1 MTADDVTDLKIVG
14 GHRPPLQWKAHNMAK
29 LVIAGEQRDA
39 SDGGTAEIRN
49 PSNGELVDRVAHA
62 TQEDVNRAID
72 AAEEAFPKWSAVPPA
87 HRAEILYKAVRLL
100 HEREKELARLL
111 TQEQG
116 KPLREAVLEIRRFA
130 HTLEHY
136 AGLAKTIRGGYVPA
150 LDDRRYGMII
160 KKPIGVCGSIV
171 PWNFPVSLLGNKI
184 GPALITGNTVVVKP
198 AATTPLTD
206 IQVVLVLNEAGLPPG
221 VLNIVPGPAQIVG
234 ETLLQDPRVRKIGFT
249 GATSTGKHVMEVAA
263 RNVKRVTLEL
273 GGSDPMIVCDD
284 ADLDEAA
291 SAASVGRFFNCG
303 QACLA
308 IKRLYLFDKIYDAF
322 LSKLLPKIE
331 KLRVGDGLEQGVIV
345 GPLHTAAQRDEV
357 EGQVADAV
365 GRGAKILAGG
375 KRPSGEP
382 FAKGNFYLPTLLVD
396 VDEKSRVVQ
405 EEVFGPALP
414 VMRVKDLDEAI
425 TKANSSIY
433 GLGSSIWTRDLDTA
447 TAAAERIDAGYTWI
461 NSPQIIFDEL
471 PFGGLKQSGLGKE
484 HGEEALDY
492 YMETKS
498 VVVARRE

>member
-1 MTADDVTDLKIVG
+1 MT
-14 GHRPPLQWKAHNMAK
+14 K
-29 LVIAGEQRDA
+29 LIIAGEQRDA
-39 SDGGTAEIRN
+39 SDGGTTEIRN
-49 PSNGELVDRVAHA
+49 PATGELVDRVAAA
-62 TQEDVNRAID
+62 TEQDIDNAID
-72 AAEEAFPKWSAVPPA
+72 AADAAFKKWSAVPPPE
-87 HRAEILYKAVRLL
+87 RAEILRKATRLL
-100 HEREKELARLL
+100 QEREKDLARLL

-160 KKPIGVCGSIV
+160 KKPIGVCGAIV

-206 IQVVLVLNEAGLPPG
+206 VQVVQVLNDAGLPPG
-221 VLNIVPGPAQIVG
+221 VLNIVPGPARIVG
-234 ETLLQDPRVRKIGFT
+234 ETLLKDARVRKIGFT

-263 RNVKRVTLEL
+263 QNVKRVTLEL

-284 ADLDEAA
+284 ADIDEAV

-308 IKRLYLFDKIYDAF
+308 IKRLYLFDKIYDQF
-322 LSKLLPKIE
+322 VSKLVGKAE
-331 KLRVGDGLEQGVIV
+331 KLRVGNGVDAGVIV
-345 GPLHTAAQRDEV
+345 GPLHTASQRDEV
-357 EGQVADAV
+357 DSQVQDAV
-365 GRGAKILAGG
+365 KRGARVLTGG
-375 KRPSGEP
+375 KRPEGEAY
-382 FAKGNFYLPTLLVD
+382 AKGNFYLPTLLAD
-396 VDEKSRVVQ
+396 VDERSRVVQ

-414 VMRVKDLDEAI
+414 IMRVKGLDEAI
-425 TKANSSIY
+425 EKANNSVY
-433 GLGSSIWTRDLDTA
+433 GLGSSIWTRDLDKA
-447 TAAAERIDAGYTWI
+447 TQAAERIEAGYTWI

-471 PFGGLKQSGLGKE
+471 PFGGVKQSGLGKE

-498 VVVARRE
+498 VVVARSNKDV

>member
-1 MTADDVTDLKIVG
+1 
-14 GHRPPLQWKAHNMAK
+14 MAK
-29 LVIAGEQRDA
+29 LIIAGEERDA
-39 SDGGTAEIRN
+39 SDGGTTEIRN
-49 PSNGELVDRVAHA
+49 PATGEVVDRVAAA
-62 TQEDVNRAID
+62 TPEDVDRAID
-72 AAEEAFPKWSAVPPA
+72 AAQTAFKKWSEVPPPK
-87 HRAEILYKAVRLL
+87 RAEILFKAAHMLA
-100 HEREKELARLL
+100 EREKELARLL

-184 GPALITGNTVVVKP
+184 GPALVTGNTVVVKP
-198 AATTPLTD
+198 AGTTPLTD
-206 IQVVLVLNEAGLPPG
+206 VQAVQILNEAGLPPG
-221 VLNIVPGPAQIVG
+221 VLNILPGPARIVG
-234 ETLLQDPRVRKIGFT
+234 EGLLKDPRVRKIGFT

-263 RNVKRVTLEL
+263 QNVKRVTLEL
-273 GGSDPMIVCDD
+273 GGSDPMIVCSD
-284 ADLDEAA
+284 ADIDEAV

-308 IKRLYLFDKIYDAF
+308 IKRLYLFDEIYDEF
-322 LSKLLPKIE
+322 VSKLIGKVE
-331 KLRVGDGLEQGVIV
+331 KLRVGNGLEQGVIV

-357 EGQVADAV
+357 EDQVRDAV
-365 GRGAKILAGG
+365 QRGARILAGG
-375 KRPSGEP
+375 KRPSGDA
-382 FAKGNFYLPTLLVD
+382 FAKGNFYLPTVLGD
-396 VDEKSRVVQ
+396 VDEESRVVQ

-414 VMRVKDLDEAI
+414 VMRGQNLDEAI
-425 TKANSSIY
+425 EKANRSIY
-433 GLGSSIWTRDLDTA
+433 GLGSSIWTRDLDKA
-447 TAAAERIDAGYTWI
+447 NAAAEQIEAGYTWI

-471 PFGGLKQSGLGKE
+471 PFGGVKQSGLGKE
-484 HGEEALDY
+484 HGSEALDY

-498 VVVARRE
+498 VVVARRENAG

>member
-1 MTADDVTDLKIVG
+1 
-14 GHRPPLQWKAHNMAK
+14 MAK
-29 LVIAGEQRDA
+29 LIIAGEQRDA
-39 SDGGTAEIRN
+39 SDGGTTEIRN
-49 PSNGELVDRVAHA
+49 PATGELVDRVAA
-62 TQEDVNRAID
+62 GTQRDIGKAID
-72 AAEEAFPKWSAVPPA
+72 AAESAFKKWSAVPPPQ
-87 HRAEILYKAVRLL
+87 RAEILYKAAHLL
-100 HEREKELARLL
+100 KESEKELARLL

-136 AGLAKTIRGGYVPA
+136 AGLAKSIRGGYVPA

-160 KKPIGVCGSIV
+160 KKPIGVCGAIV

-198 AATTPLTD
+198 AGTTPLTD
-206 IQVVLVLNEAGLPPG
+206 IQAVQILNNAGLPPG
-221 VLNIVPGPAQIVG
+221 VLNIVPGPAKVVG
-234 ETLLQDPRVRKIGFT
+234 EAILKDPRVRKIGFT

-273 GGSDPMIVCDD
+273 GGSDPMIVCED
-284 ADLDEAA
+284 ADLDEAV

-308 IKRLYLFDKIYDAF
+308 IKRLYLFEKIYDQF
-322 LSKLLPKIE
+322 VSKLVAKVE
-331 KLRVGDGLEQGVIV
+331 RLRVGNGVDQGVIV

-357 EGQVADAV
+357 EEQVDDAV
-365 GRGAKILAGG
+365 NHGARVIVGG
-375 KRPSGEP
+375 KRPAGEE
-382 FAKGNFYLPTLLVD
+382 FAKGNFYLPTLLID
-396 VDEKSRVVQ
+396 VDENSKVVR

-414 VMRVKDLDEAI
+414 IMRVKDFDEAI
-425 TKANSSIY
+425 EKANNSIY
-433 GLGSSIWTRDLDTA
+433 GLGSSIWTRDLNQA
-447 TAAAERIDAGYTWI
+447 TEAAERLEAGYTWI

-471 PFGGLKQSGLGKE
+471 PFGGVKQSGLGKE

-498 VVVARRE
+498 VVVARSNKDE

>member
-1 MTADDVTDLKIVG
+1 
-14 GHRPPLQWKAHNMAK
+14 MAK

-39 SDGGTAEIRN
+39 SDGGTTEIRN
-49 PSNGELVDRVAHA
+49 PATGEIIDRVAA
-62 TQEDVNRAID
+62 GTQEDIDHAID
-72 AAEEAFPKWSAVPPA
+72 AAQTAFPKWSSVPPSE
-87 HRAEILYKAVRLL
+87 RAAILFKASRLL
-100 HEREKELARLL
+100 AEREKELARVL

-136 AGLAKTIRGGYVPA
+136 AGLAKSIRGGYVPA

-160 KKPIGVCGSIV
+160 KKPIGVCGAIV

-198 AATTPLTD
+198 AGTTPLTD
-206 IQVVLVLNEAGLPPG
+206 IQVVLILNEAGLPPG
-221 VLNIVPGPAQIVG
+221 VLNIVPGPAGIVG
-234 ETLLQDPRVRKIGFT
+234 EALLKDPRVRKIGFT

-263 RNVKRVTLEL
+263 QSVKRVTLEL

-284 ADLDEAA
+284 ADIEEAV

-308 IKRLYLFDKIYDAF
+308 VKRLYLFERIYDEF
-322 LSKLLPKIE
+322 VSKLVTKVE
-331 KLRVGDGLEQGVIV
+331 KLRLGNGLEQGVIV
-345 GPLHTAAQRDEV
+345 GPLHTAAQRNEV
-357 EGQVADAV
+357 EEQVADAV
-365 GRGAKILAGG
+365 KRGGKVLAGG
-375 KRPSGEP
+375 KRPSGDR
-382 FAKGNFYLPTLLVD
+382 FAKGNFYLPTVVVD
-396 VDEKSRVVQ
+396 VDEQSKIVQ

-414 VMRVKDLDEAI
+414 IMRVKDLDQAI

-433 GLGSSIWTRDLDTA
+433 GLGSSVWTRDLDKA

-471 PFGGLKQSGLGKE
+471 PFGGVKQSGLGKE

-498 VVVARRE
+498 VVVARGK

>member
-1 MTADDVTDLKIVG
+1 
-14 GHRPPLQWKAHNMAK
+14 MAK
-29 LVIAGEQRDA
+29 LIIAGEQRDA
-39 SDGGTAEIRN
+39 ADGGTTEIRN
-49 PSNGELVDRVAHA
+49 PATGELVDRVAAA
-62 TQEDVNRAID
+62 TQQDVDNAID
-72 AAEEAFPKWSAVPPA
+72 AAESAFKKWSAVPPPQ
-87 HRAEILYKAVRLL
+87 RAEILYKAAHLL
-100 HEREKELARLL
+100 KEREKDLARLL

-116 KPLREAVLEIRRFA
+116 KPLREAILEIRRFA

-136 AGLAKTIRGGYVPA
+136 AGLAKSIRGGYVPA

-160 KKPIGVCGSIV
+160 KKPIGVCGAIV

-184 GPALITGNTVVVKP
+184 GPALVTGNSVVVKP

-206 IQVVLVLNEAGLPPG
+206 IQAVHILNEAGLPPG
-221 VLNIVPGPAQIVG
+221 VLNIVPGPARIVG
-234 ETLLQDPRVRKIGFT
+234 ESLLKDARVRKIGFT

-263 RNVKRVTLEL
+263 QNVKRVTLEL

-284 ADLDEAA
+284 ADLDQAV

-308 IKRLYLFDKIYDAF
+308 IKRLYLFDKIYDQF
-322 LSKLLPKIE
+322 VSKLVVKAE
-331 KLRVGDGLEQGVIV
+331 KLRVGNGIEQGIIV

-357 EGQVADAV
+357 EEQVRDAV
-365 GRGAKILAGG
+365 KRGARILVGG
-375 KRPSGEP
+375 KRPVGEA

-396 VDEKSRVVQ
+396 IDESSSRVVQ
-405 EEVFGPALP
+405 EEVFGPVLP
-414 VMRVKDLDEAI
+414 ILRVKDLDEAI
-425 TKANSSIY
+425 QKANNSIY
-433 GLGSSIWTRDLDTA
+433 GLGSSIWTRDLDQA
-447 TAAAERIDAGYTWI
+447 TKAAECLEAGYTWI

-471 PFGGLKQSGLGKE
+471 PFGGVKQSGLGKE

-498 VVVARRE
+498 VVVARGW

>member
-1 MTADDVTDLKIVG
+1 
-14 GHRPPLQWKAHNMAK
+14 MAK
-29 LVIAGEQRDA
+29 LIIAGEQRNA
-39 SDGGTAEIRN
+39 SDGGTTEIRN
-49 PSNGELVDRVAHA
+49 PATGELVDRVAA
-62 TQEDVNRAID
+62 GTQQDVDNAID
-72 AAEEAFPKWSAVPPA
+72 AAESAFKKWSAVPPPK
-87 HRAEILYKAVRLL
+87 RAEILYKASRLL
-100 HEREKELARLL
+100 NEREKDLARLL

-184 GPALITGNTVVVKP
+184 GPALVTGNTVVVKP
-198 AATTPLTD
+198 AGTTPLTD
-206 IQVVLVLNEAGLPPG
+206 IQAVQILNEAGLPPG
-221 VLNIVPGPAQIVG
+221 VLNIVPGRASIVG
-234 ETLLQDPRVRKIGFT
+234 ETLLKDARVRKIGFT
-249 GATSTGKHVMEVAA
+249 GATSTGKHVMEMAA
-263 RNVKRVTLEL
+263 QNVKRVTLEL

-284 ADLDEAA
+284 ADLDEAV

-308 IKRLYLFDKIYDAF
+308 VKRLYLFEKIYDEF
-322 LSKLLPKIE
+322 VSKLVGKVE
-331 KLRVGDGLEQGVIV
+331 KLRVGNGMEQGVIV
-345 GPLHTAAQRDEV
+345 GPLHTAAQRDEI
-357 EGQVADAV
+357 EAQVTDAV
-365 GRGAKILAGG
+365 KRGARVLAGG
-375 KRPSGEP
+375 KRPAGDG
-382 FAKGNFYLPTLLVD
+382 FAKGHFYLPTLLAD
-396 VDEKSRVVQ
+396 VEETSRAIQ

-414 VMRVKDLDEAI
+414 IIRVKDLDEAI
-425 TKANSSIY
+425 AKANNSIY
-433 GLGSSIWTRDLDTA
+433 GLGSSIWTHDLDKA
-447 TAAAERIDAGYTWI
+447 TQAAERLEAGYTWV

-471 PFGGLKQSGLGKE
+471 PFGGVKQSGLGKE

-498 VVVARRE
+498 VVIARSTKDE

>member
-1 MTADDVTDLKIVG
+1 
-14 GHRPPLQWKAHNMAK
+14 MAK
-29 LVIAGEQRDA
+29 MIIAGEHRDA
-39 SDGGTAEIRN
+39 SDGGTTEIRN
-49 PSNGELVDRVAHA
+49 PATGEIVDRVAA
-62 TQEDVNRAID
+62 GTQEDVDRAID
-72 AAEEAFPKWSAVPPA
+72 AAEAAFKKWSAVPPPK
-87 HRAEILYKAVRLL
+87 RAEILFTAAHILKD
-100 HEREKELARLL
+100 REKELARLL
-111 TQEQG
+111 TLEQG
-116 KPLREAVLEIRRFA
+116 KPLREAILEIRRFT

-198 AATTPLTD
+198 AGSTPLTD
-206 IQVVLVLNEAGLPPG
+206 IQVVQILHEAGLPPG
-221 VLNIVPGPAQIVG
+221 VLNIVPGPGRIVG
-234 ETLLQDPRVRKIGFT
+234 ESLLTDPRVRKIGFT
-249 GATSTGKHVMEVAA
+249 GATSTGKHVMEIAA
-263 RNVKRVTLEL
+263 QNVKRITLEL

-284 ADLDEAA
+284 ADIEEAV

-308 IKRLYLFDKIYDAF
+308 IKRLYLFDKIYDEF
-322 LSKLLPKIE
+322 VSRLMGKVE
-331 KLRVGDGLEQGVIV
+331 KLRVGNGLEQGIIV
-345 GPLHTAAQRDEV
+345 GPLHTAAQRAEV
-357 EGQVADAV
+357 EEQVNDAAK
-365 GRGAKILAGG
+365 RGARVLAGG
-375 KRPSGEP
+375 QRPTGDG
-382 FAKGNFYLPTLLVD
+382 FAKGYFYLPTILVD

-414 VMRVKDLDEAI
+414 VMRVRDLDEALE
-425 TKANSSIY
+425 KANNSVY
-433 GLGSSIWTRDLDTA
+433 GLGSSIWTRDLDKA
-447 TAAAERIDAGYTWI
+447 MQAAEGLEAGYTWI

-484 HGEEALDY
+484 HGSEALDY

-498 VVVARRE
+498 VVVARELKG